1 MTDTPHKLVNGVP
14 VPLTQQEI
22 AARVAEEAA
31 VAARPRPSRLI
42 AKTRIYRRATDDEIA
57 ALAAFLD
64 SATPRQRLMWTDAE
78 AGLVYVSDVQP
89 VAESLFGA
97 ARAAALL
104 AP

>member
-1 MTDTPHKLVNGVP
+1 MTDAPHKLVNGVAIL
-14 VPLTQQEI
+14 LTQEEI
-22 AARVAEEAA
+22 AARAAEEAA

-57 ALAAFLD
+57 ALAAFLA

-78 AGLVYVSDVQP
+78 AGLVYVSDVQA
-89 VAESLFGA
+89 VAVSLFGA
-97 ARAAALL
+97 TRAAELL